1 MKKLGIILMVTILGL
16 TAFSLVTVAQ
26 DLDGSVKVDGS
37 STVYPVTQA
46 MAEEFSYAY
55 SNVRVTVGV
64 SGTGGGF
71 EKFTIG
77 ETDVNNASREIKASE
92 VDKAEKNGIE
102 FTRFTVASDGI
113 TVVINPANDWAENMT
128 VEELRMIWKPNSS
141 VETWSDVRPEWPDE
155 EIKLY
160 APGADSGTF
169 DYFTNT
175 IVGNESES
183 RSDYTASED
192 DNVLVQGVAGSKYA
206 LGYFGYAYYEENQNK
221 LKAVAIN
228 GVNPSPETIETGDY
242 KPLSRPLYIYVN
254 NESVKKPEV
263 EEFLKFYFENGKELI
278 PMVGYIPL
286 TSYQDQIEKVEELA
300 NNNK

>member
-1 MKKLGIILMVTILGL
+1 MKKLGIILMVAILGL
-16 TAFSLVTVAQ
+16 TVFSMVTVAQ
-26 DLDGSVKVDGS
+26 DLEGSVKIDGS

-55 SNVRVTVGV
+55 PDVRVTVGV
-64 SGTGGGF
+64 SGTGGGM

-77 ETDVNNASREIKASE
+77 ETDINNASREIKPSE

-102 FTRFTVASDGI
+102 FSRFTVASDGI

-128 VEELRMIWKPNSS
+128 VEELQMIWKPNSS
-141 VETWSDVRPEWPDE
+141 VETWSDVRPEWPDK
-155 EIKLY
+155 EIELY
-160 APGADSGTF
+160 GPGADSGTF
-169 DYFTNT
+169 DYFTSV
-175 IVGNESES
+175 IVGKESES
-183 RSDYTASED
+183 RADFTASED

-228 GVNPSPETIETGDY
+228 GVKPSSKTIENGEY

-254 NESVKKPEV
+254 NESVKRPVV

-278 PMVGYIPL
+278 PMVGYVPL
-286 TSYQDQIEKVEELA
+286 TSYQEQLEKVEELA
-300 NNNK
+300 TK

>member
-1 MKKLGIILMVTILGL
+1 MKKLGIILMVAILGL
-16 TAFSLVTVAQ
+16 TVFSMVTVAQ
-26 DLDGSVKVDGS
+26 DLEGSVKIDGS

-55 SNVRVTVGV
+55 PDVRVTVGV
-64 SGTGGGF
+64 SGTGGGM

-77 ETDVNNASREIKASE
+77 ETDINNASREIKPSE

-102 FTRFTVASDGI
+102 FSRFTVASDGI

-128 VEELRMIWKPNSS
+128 VEELQMIWKPNSS

-155 EIKLY
+155 EIELY
-160 APGADSGTF
+160 GPGADSGTF
-169 DYFTNT
+169 DYFTSV
-175 IVGNESES
+175 IVGAESES
-183 RSDYTASED
+183 RADYTASED
-192 DNVLVQGVAGSKYA
+192 DNVLVQGVSGSKYA

-221 LKAVAIN
+221 LKSVAVN
-228 GVNPSPETIETGDY
+228 GVKPSSKTIENGKY

-254 NESVKKPEV
+254 NESVKRPVV

-278 PMVGYIPL
+278 PMVGYVPL
-286 TSYQDQIEKVEELA
+286 TSYQEQLEKVEELA
-300 NNNK
+300 TK

>member
-1 MKKLGIILMVTILGL
+1 MKKLGIVLMVAILGL
-16 TAFSLVTVAQ
+16 TVFSMVTVAQ
-26 DLDGSVKVDGS
+26 DLEGSVKIDGS

-55 SNVRVTVGV
+55 PDVRVTVGV
-64 SGTGGGF
+64 SGTGGGM

-77 ETDVNNASREIKASE
+77 ETDINNASREIKPSE

-102 FTRFTVASDGI
+102 FSRFTVASDGI

-128 VEELRMIWKPNSS
+128 VEELQMIWKPNSS

-155 EIKLY
+155 EIELY
-160 APGADSGTF
+160 GPGADSGTF
-169 DYFTNT
+169 DYFTSV
-175 IVGNESES
+175 IVGAESES
-183 RSDYTASED
+183 RADYTASED
-192 DNVLVQGVAGSKYA
+192 DNVLVQGVSGSKYA

-221 LKAVAIN
+221 LKSVAVN
-228 GVNPSPETIETGDY
+228 GVKPSSKTIENGEY

-254 NESVKKPEV
+254 NESVKRPVV

-278 PMVGYIPL
+278 PMVGYVPL
-286 TSYQDQIEKVEELA
+286 TSYQEQLEKVEELA
-300 NNNK
+300 TK

>member
-1 MKKLGIILMVTILGL
+1 MKKLGIVLMVAILGL
-16 TAFSLVTVAQ
+16 TVFSMVTVAQ
-26 DLDGSVKVDGS
+26 DLEGSVKIDGS

-55 SNVRVTVGV
+55 PDVRVTVGV
-64 SGTGGGF
+64 SGTGGGM

-77 ETDVNNASREIKASE
+77 ETDINNASREIKPSE

-102 FTRFTVASDGI
+102 FSRFTVASDGI

-128 VEELRMIWKPNSS
+128 VEELQMIWKPNSS
-141 VETWSDVRPEWPDE
+141 VETWSDVRPEWPDK
-155 EIKLY
+155 EIELY
-160 APGADSGTF
+160 GPGADSGTF
-169 DYFTNT
+169 DYFTSV
-175 IVGNESES
+175 IVGKESES
-183 RSDYTASED
+183 RADFTASED

-221 LKAVAIN
+221 LKSVAVN
-228 GVNPSPETIETGDY
+228 GVKPSSKTIENGKY

-254 NESVKKPEV
+254 NESVKRPVV

-278 PMVGYIPL
+278 PMVGYVPL
-286 TSYQDQIEKVEELA
+286 TSYQEQLEKVEELA
-300 NNNK
+300 TK